1 MSGIGGLACAML
13 FYFGVIH
20 MCDCIIHGVT
30 DVRAVTVPKSAIFVI
45 IPIGSILL
53 TVQFFR
59 VAWSKLID
67 IRAGG

>member
-1 MSGIGGLACAML
+1 
-13 FYFGVIH
+13 